1 MTPRLAF
8 FASSPLRPLPARS
21 AVAPRASSAPTSTPS
36 TAGSSPSRRALL
48 RLTFFGAFAPL
59 LASPAAPAKAETVLG
74 TSELLSMA
82 LTPYTAV
89 NVVSA
94 GILAYILYR
103 MPRTASLAPVLF
115 SSDLMRR
122 FLAGFAF
129 PSFKMSTNAAGL
141 PKLGAESLMS
151 KKAHGTCE
159 KPVQDNLRWSVDQ
172 AVADRICC
180 FNRHYAEHSGYYTL
194 QAAYLA
200 DAKKATEE
208 NPITYYDSVTGKPL
222 FVAPR
227 GRSTEDY
234 LKESAAHGW
243 PSFRDEEVVWENM
256 RCLQNGESVS
266 VDGTHLGHNLPDRKG
281 NRYCIN
287 LVSVA
292 GRPLDGKM

>member
-59 LASPAAPAKAETVLG
+59 LASPAAPAKAETVL
-74 TSELLSMA
+74 
-82 LTPYTAV
+82 
-89 NVVSA
+89 
-94 GILAYILYR
+94 
-103 MPRTASLAPVLF
+103 
-115 SSDLMRR
+115 
-122 FLAGFAF
+122 GFAF

>member
-103 MPRTASLAPVLF
+103 
-115 SSDLMRR
+115 
-122 FLAGFAF
+122 FAF